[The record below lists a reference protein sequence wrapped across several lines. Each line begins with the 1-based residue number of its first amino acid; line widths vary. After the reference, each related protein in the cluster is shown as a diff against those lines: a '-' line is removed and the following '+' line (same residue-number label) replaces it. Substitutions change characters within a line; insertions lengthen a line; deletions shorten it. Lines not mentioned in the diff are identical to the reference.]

1 MSEKLINKGVTIVGE
16 AKKAKR
22 PIIVVG
28 TARGGTSM
36 IAGALAKLGVFMGDR
51 AVSPVYEDVRLS
63 ESFENRD
70 FDLAKSIIDEYS
82 SKYEKW
88 GWKRPSAID
97 YLDVVEKT
105 MDSPSYIFIFKDI
118 LSIAQRNSISM
129 LSEVLPGMQNALR
142 QYTNTLE
149 FLEKDKHYAMLV
161 SYDKAVSYPEYLVDS
176 LISFYELSPSQG
188 QIAEAISFI
197 QPNSD
202 AYLDAT
208 RITKAH
214 GRLGGIQDRRI
225 FGWARY
231 IHAKKTAT
239 VEIFLNDKVIG
250 TVVADQPRE
259 DLDKKFGTHCAYF
272 FDLPEGIEI
281 NSGDMIRA
289 RVTDEVRDLENSPME
304 IALNESAKQS

>member
-1 MSEKLINKGVTIVGE
+1 MSEKLINKGISIIGE
-16 AKKAKR
+16 STKTKR
-22 PIIVVG
+22 PIVVIG

-36 IAGALAKLGVFMGDR
+36 IAGTLAKLGVFMGDR

-63 ESFENRD
+63 EAFEKKD
-70 FDLAKSIIDEYS
+70 FNLVKSIMDEYS

-88 GWKRPSAID
+88 GWKRPSSID

-105 MDSPSYIFIFKDI
+105 MDSPSYVFIFKDI

-129 LSEVLPGMQNALR
+129 LSEILPSMQNALR
-142 QYTNTLE
+142 QYENVLK
-149 FLEKDKHYAMLV
+149 FLKKGKYHAMLV
-161 SYDKAVSYPEYLVDS
+161 SYDKAVSYPEDLVTS
-176 LISFYELSPSQG
+176 LISFYKLSPNQN
-188 QIAEAISFI
+188 QIAEGISFI
-197 QPNSD
+197 KPNSD

-214 GRLGGIQDRRI
+214 GCLDGIQCQRI

-239 VEIFLNDKVIG
+239 VEIFLNNKVIG
-250 TVVADQPRE
+250 TVMANQSRE
-259 DLDKKFGTHCAYF
+259 DLDKKFGTPCAYF
-272 FDLPEGIEI
+272 FDLPKNIEI

-289 RVTDEVRDLENSPME
+289 RVTDEVRDLENSPMK
-304 IALNESAKQS
+304 IAK